1 MNKSRLRQNRLKELL
16 KHDNIYAYTLSYSI
30 VMMLDTVHQALSMGS
45 FPMLNRVLKPNH
57 SRILCLSL
65 SLITWAISFQ
75 TELEAADLTPNNLV
89 VERIGNGTTALS
101 SAAAE
106 VHVLEYSPSGS
117 LVQTLSSQFT
127 SASLLTDS
135 GTATSNG
142 YLNSYNGYLAVSGMN
157 SAVGTAS
164 VAGTNAKAVN
174 ILGTTGNVESRTLF
188 PTGGPTGTPVS
199 PFSGNN
205 FRSVIATSATT
216 FYASG
221 TSSGS
226 PNTGGPWYFNGTN
239 FTQLSTTI
247 TNIRNSE
254 IYNNQYYVSSAS
266 GAFLGVSSVGTGLA
280 TTSGQTTTLQIGTG
294 AGSSPYGFVIFDK
307 NKDGVVDLAYIA
319 DDRIGAGGGI
329 QRWDL
334 NSSNVWVNAYSL
346 LFNTSNNSLTTST
359 GTGIVSIRGLT
370 GSYDALSGTA
380 SLFATTS
387 EVTNNRLVSLSDTG
401 SSTPSAFNN
410 LALAG
415 SNYVFRGVDF
425 TPVSIP
431 VPEPSS
437 WILVSVSALLVIL
450 NRRKM
455 IA

>member
-1 MNKSRLRQNRLKELL
+1 MGLNLFDNAFQDGIISMLYRVQYLYQSR
-16 KHDNIYAYTLSYSI
+16 
-30 VMMLDTVHQALSMGS
+30 AL
-45 FPMLNRVLKPNH
+45 F
-57 SRILCLSL
+57 L
-65 SLITWAISFQ
+65 SLIGLGMVFQ
-75 TELEAADLTPNNLV
+75 GHLEAANLSPNNLV
-89 VERIGNGTTALS
+89 VERIGNGSTTLS
-101 SAAAE
+101 SAAAD
-106 VHVLEYSPSGS
+106 VSILEYSTSGS

-127 SASLLTDS
+127 SATLLTDS

-157 SAVGTAS
+157 SAAGTAS
-164 VAGTNAKAVN
+164 VASLNAKAVN
-174 ILGTTGNVESRTLF
+174 ILGTSGNVESRTAF

-205 FRSVIATSATT
+205 FRSVIPTSATT

-221 TSSGS
+221 TASGT

-239 FTQLSTTI
+239 FTQLSTSV

-307 NKDGVVDLAYIA
+307 NNDGVVDLAYIA
-319 DDRIGAGGGI
+319 DDRITAGGGI

-359 GTGIVSIRGLT
+359 GTGIIGIRGLT
-370 GSYDALSGTA
+370 GSYDAISGTA
-380 SLFATTS
+380 SLYATTT
-387 EVTNNRLVSLSDTG
+387 ETTNNRLVSLSDSG
-401 SSTPSAFNN
+401 SSTPSAFNT
-410 LALAG
+410 LSQAG
-415 SNYVFRGVDF
+415 SNYVFRGLDF
-425 TPVSIP
+425 TPVSIS
-431 VPEPSS
+431 VPEPST
-437 WILVSVSALLVIL
+437 WALASVSALLVIL
-450 NRRKM
+450 NRRKR
-455 IA
+455 IG

>member
-1 MNKSRLRQNRLKELL
+1 MGLNLFDYALQDRIISMLYRVQYLYQSR
-16 KHDNIYAYTLSYSI
+16 
-30 VMMLDTVHQALSMGS
+30 AL
-45 FPMLNRVLKPNH
+45 F
-57 SRILCLSL
+57 L
-65 SLITWAISFQ
+65 SLIGLGMVFQ
-75 TELEAADLTPNNLV
+75 GHLEAANLSPNNLV
-89 VERIGNGTTALS
+89 VERIGNGSTALS
-101 SAAAE
+101 SAAAD
-106 VHVLEYSPSGS
+106 VSILEYSTSGS

-127 SASLLTDS
+127 SATLLTDS

-157 SAVGTAS
+157 SAAGTTS
-164 VAGTNAKAVN
+164 VASLNAKAVN
-174 ILGTTGNVESRTLF
+174 ILGTSGNVESRTAF

-205 FRSVIATSATT
+205 FRSVIPTSATT

-221 TSSGS
+221 NASGT

-239 FTQLSTTI
+239 FTQLSTSV

-266 GAFLGVSSVGTGLA
+266 GAFVGVSSVGTGLA

-319 DDRIGAGGGI
+319 DDRITAGGGI

-359 GTGIVSIRGLT
+359 GTGIIGIRGLT
-370 GSYDALSGTA
+370 GSYDAISGTA
-380 SLFATTS
+380 SLYATTT
-387 EVTNNRLVSLSDTG
+387 ETTNNRLVSLSDSG
-401 SSTPSAFNN
+401 SSTPSAFNT
-410 LALAG
+410 LSQAG
-415 SNYVFRGVDF
+415 SNYVFRGLDF
-425 TPVSIP
+425 TPVSIS
-431 VPEPSS
+431 VPEPST
-437 WILVSVSALLVIL
+437 WALASVSALLVIL
-450 NRRKM
+450 NRRKR
-455 IA
+455 IG

>member
-1 MNKSRLRQNRLKELL
+1 MGLNLFDNAFQDGIISMLYRVQYLYQSR
-16 KHDNIYAYTLSYSI
+16 
-30 VMMLDTVHQALSMGS
+30 AL
-45 FPMLNRVLKPNH
+45 F
-57 SRILCLSL
+57 L
-65 SLITWAISFQ
+65 SLIGLGMVFQ
-75 TELEAADLTPNNLV
+75 GHLEAANLSPNNLV
-89 VERIGNGTTALS
+89 VERIGNGFTTLS
-101 SAAAE
+101 SAAAD
-106 VHVLEYSPSGS
+106 VSILEYSTSGS

-127 SASLLTDS
+127 SATLLTDS

-157 SAVGTAS
+157 SAAGTTS
-164 VAGTNAKAVN
+164 VASLNAKAVN
-174 ILGTTGNVESRTLF
+174 ILGTSGNVESRTAF

-205 FRSVIATSATT
+205 FRSVIPTSATT

-221 TSSGS
+221 TASGT

-239 FTQLSTTI
+239 FTQLSTSV

-307 NKDGVVDLAYIA
+307 NNDGVVDLAYIA
-319 DDRIGAGGGI
+319 DDRITAGGGI

-359 GTGIVSIRGLT
+359 GTGIIGIRGLT
-370 GSYDALSGTA
+370 GSYDAISGTA
-380 SLFATTS
+380 SLYATTT
-387 EVTNNRLVSLSDTG
+387 ETTNNRLVSLSDSG
-401 SSTPSAFNN
+401 SSTPSAFNT
-410 LALAG
+410 LSQAG
-415 SNYVFRGVDF
+415 SNYVFRGLDF
-425 TPVSIP
+425 TPVSIS
-431 VPEPSS
+431 VPEPST
-437 WILVSVSALLVIL
+437 WALASVSALLVIL
-450 NRRKM
+450 NRRKR
-455 IA
+455 IG

>member
-1 MNKSRLRQNRLKELL
+1 MLYRVQYLYQSR
-16 KHDNIYAYTLSYSI
+16 
-30 VMMLDTVHQALSMGS
+30 AL
-45 FPMLNRVLKPNH
+45 F
-57 SRILCLSL
+57 L
-65 SLITWAISFQ
+65 SLIGLGMVFQ
-75 TELEAADLTPNNLV
+75 GHLEAANLSPNNLV
-89 VERIGNGTTALS
+89 VERIGNGSTALS
-101 SAAAE
+101 SAAAD
-106 VHVLEYSPSGS
+106 VSILEYSTSGS

-127 SASLLTDS
+127 SATLLTDS

-157 SAVGTAS
+157 SAAGTTS
-164 VAGTNAKAVN
+164 VASLNAKAVN
-174 ILGTTGNVESRTLF
+174 ILGTSGNVESRTAF

-205 FRSVIATSATT
+205 FRSVIPTSATT

-221 TSSGS
+221 TASGT
-226 PNTGGPWYFNGTN
+226 PNTGGPWYFNGTD
-239 FTQLSTTI
+239 FTQLSTSV

-266 GAFLGVSSVGTGLA
+266 GAFVGVSSVGTGLA

-319 DDRIGAGGGI
+319 DDRITAGGGI

-359 GTGIVSIRGLT
+359 GTGIIGIRGLT
-370 GSYDALSGTA
+370 GSYDAISGTA
-380 SLFATTS
+380 SLYATTT
-387 EVTNNRLVSLSDTG
+387 ETTNNRLVSLSDSG
-401 SSTPSAFNN
+401 SSTPSAFNT
-410 LALAG
+410 LSQAG
-415 SNYVFRGVDF
+415 SNYVFRGLDF
-425 TPVSIP
+425 TPVSIS
-431 VPEPSS
+431 VPEPST
-437 WILVSVSALLVIL
+437 WALASVSALLVIL
-450 NRRKM
+450 NRRKR
-455 IA
+455 IG